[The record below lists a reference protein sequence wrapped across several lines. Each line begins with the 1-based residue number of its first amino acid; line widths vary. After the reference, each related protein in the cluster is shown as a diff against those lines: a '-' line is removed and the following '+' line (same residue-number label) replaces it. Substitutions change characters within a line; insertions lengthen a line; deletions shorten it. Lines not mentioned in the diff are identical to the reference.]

1 MAVGVHPA
9 PEVGQVILRVPPLP
23 VAGEAV
29 LGRRRRIAAPGPLVS
44 DVGPEPRGPRDRP
57 AERWRRPAWAKSIQA
72 EESSAEFR
80 TAIVPPSAAA
90 RSAAAPASRSLRAKA
105 YRNIPSA
112 EFDESPVEEVR
123 VLDPRHPLYGR
134 SFRVIR
140 RAAHRGGNFP
150 SSFEVEH
157 CNGSSLLIPIAVT
170 EWHDLPGS
178 RTTLSIDA
186 LRELIDVVDC
196 LDDHGDRPERSLDD
210 AAAVSAASD
219 RRRRRR
225 GPGGGPS

>member
-1 MAVGVHPA
+1 MASASAASVSASRAFRKAFSWDSAVSAMAGIKHTGHGAATTKAAPSYSVAAIPPSPGAARVPVAPGASPA
-9 PEVGQVILRVPPLP
+9 PG
-23 VAGEAV
+23 
-29 LGRRRRIAAPGPLVS
+29 
-44 DVGPEPRGPRDRP
+44 
-57 AERWRRPAWAKSIQA
+57 
-72 EESSAEFR
+72 
-80 TAIVPPSAAA
+80 T
-90 RSAAAPASRSLRAKA
+90 KA